1 MHVSFNKWISN
12 TSLIRSLAHLALF
25 GIVIVFTTTTTTT
38 IDMTEAATS
47 SPSSST
53 APPASS
59 KTAAAKDRQQQYA
72 AKKGGSSYAA
82 SETSFYT
89 TEEKKDTY
97 PTLDETLEEKCSDP
111 KVRQCIKDLMEVCA
125 EITEALRKALVTV
138 EGSTND
144 FGDSQLSVDVSY
156 LSCDR

>member
-1 MHVSFNKWISN
+1 MQILPDKWISN
-12 TSLIRSLAHLALF
+12 TALVRSHGYLALF
-25 GIVIVFTTTTTTT
+25 SLVTIFLTNTTT
-38 IDMTEAATS
+38 INMAEATAS
-47 SPSSST
+47 APSSST
-53 APPASS
+53 
-59 KTAAAKDRQQQYA
+59 TRDRQQQYA

-97 PTLDETLEEKCSDP
+97 PTLDETLDEKCADP

-144 FGDSQLSVDVSY
+144 FGDSQLSVDVSWCLVVETILHS
-156 LSCDR
+156 LSLV

>member
-1 MHVSFNKWISN
+1 M
-12 TSLIRSLAHLALF
+12 A
-25 GIVIVFTTTTTTT
+25 
-38 IDMTEAATS
+38 EATAS
-47 SPSSST
+47 APSSST
-53 APPASS
+53 
-59 KTAAAKDRQQQYA
+59 TRDRQQQYA

-97 PTLDETLEEKCSDP
+97 PTLDETLKDKCADP

-144 FGDSQLSVDVSY
+144 FGDSQLSVDVSW
-156 LSCDR
+156 